1 MLLSDIVRVVVNF
14 LLLRQQARYT
24 FMVLKVTQIAPE
36 VIFVK
41 PEVKFLPLEMAAM
54 GHLCVFNALKGLLRT
69 QKRQN
74 PSFCA

>member
-1 MLLSDIVRVVVNF
+1 
-14 LLLRQQARYT
+14 
-24 FMVLKVTQIAPE
+24 MVLKVTQIAPE

-41 PEVKFLPLEMAAM
+41 PEVKFLPLEMAVI
-54 GHLCVFNALKGLLRT
+54 GHLSVFNALKGLLRT